1 MNFSKKN
8 HSVVG
13 QNDKTVKTSQ
23 KHDVNLQ
30 KNSTLYFQVGLILT
44 LLAVYGMFEMQF
56 EVKKFVLDDIEVID
70 DPVLV
75 VNRYVPEPIPDPV
88 VEKEVKPEPKK
99 LLALNFNPIDDD
111 KELVEAPI
119 EKIVTELPSETV
131 LSPGD
136 VTGVIE
142 EPDELGP
149 MNVLAVEQVP
159 IYPGCEGLSSNEEY
173 RACMSQKISK
183 LISRKFDGDLAAD
196 LGLSGTQR
204 IFVQFKIDKIGN
216 VVDINARAPHSRLER
231 EAVKVVGK
239 IPQMTPGKQKNK
251 NVEVMYMLPISL
263 QVQ

>member
-30 KNSTLYFQVGLILT
+30 KNSTLYFQIGLILT

-56 EVKKFVLDDIEVID
+56 EVKKLVFDKVEVID
-70 DPVLV
+70 EPTMV
-75 VNRYVPEPIPDPV
+75 VQRYVPEPIPDPV
-88 VEKEVKPEPKK
+88 VDKKVQPEPKK
-99 LLALNFNPIDDD
+99 LLAVNFKPIDND
-111 KELVEAPI
+111 KELIEAPI
-119 EKIVTELPSETV
+119 EKIITEPDSKPV
-131 LSPGD
+131 LNPGD
-136 VTGVIE
+136 ITDVIE
-142 EPDELGP
+142 EPEDLGP
-149 MNVLAVEQVP
+149 INVLAVEQVP
-159 IYPGCEGLSSNEEY
+159 IYPGCESLSNNEEY

-216 VVDINARAPHSRLER
+216 VVDIKARAPHTRLER

-239 IPQMTPGKQKNK
+239 IPQMTPGKQKDK

>member
-8 HSVVG
+8 HSIVG

-30 KNSTLYFQVGLILT
+30 KNSTLYFQIGLILT
-44 LLAVYGMFEMQF
+44 LLAVHGMFEMQF
-56 EVKKFVLDDIEVID
+56 EVKKFVPVETEVID
-70 DPVLV
+70 EPTLV
-75 VNRYVPEPIPDPV
+75 VTRYVPEPIPDPV
-88 VEKEVKPEPKK
+88 VKKKVQSEPKK
-99 LLALNFNPIDDD
+99 LLAVNFTPVDD
-111 KELVEAPI
+111 KTALDEAPLKDI
-119 EKIVTELPSETV
+119 ITDLPSEPV
-131 LSPGD
+131 LNPGD
-136 VTGVIE
+136 VKGVIE
-142 EPDELGP
+142 EPEDLGP
-149 MNVLAVEQVP
+149 VNVLAVEQVP
-159 IYPGCEGLSSNEEY
+159 IYPGCEGLSTNEEY

-216 VVDINARAPHSRLER
+216 VVDIKARAPHNRLER

-239 IPQMTPGKQKNK
+239 IPQMVPGKQKDK

>member
-8 HSVVG
+8 HSIVG

-30 KNSTLYFQVGLILT
+30 KNSTLYFQIGLILT

-56 EVKKFVLDDIEVID
+56 ETKHFEPQVISID
-70 DPVLV
+70 DSQLV
-75 VNRYVPEPIPDPV
+75 YVNYVPEPIPDPV
-88 VEKEVKPEPKK
+88 VKKKVQSEPKK
-99 LLALNFNPIDDD
+99 LLAVNFTPVDD
-111 KELVEAPI
+111 KTALDEAPL
-119 EKIVTELPSETV
+119 KDVVTEPDSAPV
-131 LSPGD
+131 LNPGD
-136 VTGVIE
+136 VKDVIE
-142 EPDELGP
+142 EPEDLGP
-149 MNVLAVEQVP
+149 VNVLAVEQVP
-159 IYPGCEGLSSNEEY
+159 IYPGCEGLSTNEEY

-216 VVDINARAPHSRLER
+216 VVDIKASAPHNRLER
-231 EAVKVVGK
+231 EAVKVVGR
-239 IPQMTPGKQKNK
+239 IPQMVPGKQKDK

>member
-8 HSVVG
+8 HSIAG

-56 EVKKFVLDDIEVID
+56 ETKHFEPNPIVSTV
-70 DPVLV
+70 DPPLV
-75 VNRYVPEPIPDPV
+75 YVNYVPEPIPDPV
-88 VEKEVKPEPKK
+88 VKKKVQPEPKK
-99 LLALNFNPIDDD
+99 LLAFNFKPVDDD

-119 EKIVTELPSETV
+119 EKIITEPESQPALNPAEVIEVTEQ
-131 LSPGD
+131 
-136 VTGVIE
+136 
-142 EPDELGP
+142 PDELGP
-149 MNVLAVEQVP
+149 INVLAVEQVP

-173 RACMSQKISK
+173 RACMSQKIAK

-216 VVDINARAPHSRLER
+216 VVDINARAPHNRLER

-239 IPQMTPGKQKNK
+239 IPQMIPGKQKNK
-251 NVEVMYMLPISL
+251 NVEVMYVLPISL